1 MVVAINNEY
10 VALKAKLLSA
20 KYLVHVEKDAH
31 TSVRD
36 YVESHVPIIP
46 AKFLWLRPCRVVT
59 RLRCLVVYLL
69 MMYNALFLV
78 RLSCR
83 AVTSALQLVANASK
97 GGHMKYAK
105 VHVTKF
111 SFVHTVVRRC
121 AASHAHLVLENAV
134 DVALTQSTPNSVQ
147 NHADLA

>member
-20 KYLVHVEKDAH
+20 KYVVHVEKDAH

-36 YVESHVPIIP
+36 YVENHVPNIH

-78 RLSCR
+78 KLSCR
-83 AVTSALQLVANASK
+83 AVTNALELAASASK
-97 GGHMKYAK
+97 GDHMKYAK
-105 VHVTKF
+105 IHVTGY
-111 SFVHTVVRRC
+111 SFVHTVVRRR
-121 AASHAHLVLENAV
+121 AASHAHLALDNAV
-134 DVALTQSTPNSVQ
+134 DVALTQNTLNNVH
-147 NHADLA
+147 NHADHA

>member
-20 KYLVHVEKDAH
+20 KYLVRVEKDAH

-36 YVESHVPIIP
+36 YVESHVPITP
-46 AKFLWLRPCRVVT
+46 AKFLWLRPCRAVT

-83 AVTSALQLVANASK
+83 AVTSALQPVANASK
-97 GGHMKYAK
+97 GDHMKYAK
-105 VHVTKF
+105 VYVTEF
-111 SFVHTVVRRC
+111 SFAHTVVRRC

-134 DVALTQSTPNSVQ
+134 DVALTQNTPNSVQ

>member
-20 KYLVHVEKDAH
+20 KYVVHVEKDAH

-36 YVESHVPIIP
+36 YVENHVPNIH

-69 MMYNALFLV
+69 MM
-78 RLSCR
+78 
-83 AVTSALQLVANASK
+83 
-97 GGHMKYAK
+97 
-105 VHVTKF
+105 
-111 SFVHTVVRRC
+111 
-121 AASHAHLVLENAV
+121 
-134 DVALTQSTPNSVQ
+134 
-147 NHADLA
+147 